1 MSVKNL
7 DNTHKQ
13 HGNSIETMA
22 PIHRPKPITMAESSA
37 HILASIHPSPTAG
50 DPSVAR

>member
-7 DNTHKQ
+7 DSTHKQ
-13 HGNSIETMA
+13 RGNSIETMA
-22 PIHRPKPITMAESSA
+22 LIHRPKPITMGESLA

-50 DPSVAR
+50 DPAVAR